1 MAVVNG
7 CRVKIKDK
15 SFGEMSVIH
24 DLEFEILSDAF
35 ISLVGPSGAGKS
47 TLLNILSGLDREFD
61 GSLEWVDGGP
71 GCVSYVFQDPRLMPW
86 LSVREN
92 IELVMKD
99 VHDDSS
105 WVDHLLRRV
114 ELYERADA
122 FPGQLSGGMQRRVA
136 LARAMAI
143 KPDILLLD
151 EPFSSLDAP
160 TAASLRELVLDLWRD
175 HSSAVILVTH
185 NLNEAV
191 ELADQILFLS
201 KGPASIIHQ
210 EALNPSRIDPEV
222 VRDPDHLTRD
232 LLNCQPE
239 ILSGI
244 AVVGGRNLKSANER

>member
-1 MAVVNG
+1 M
-7 CRVKIKDK
+7 IKN
-15 SFGEMSVIH
+15 
-24 DLEFEILSDAF
+24 LEFEIVTDAF

-47 TLLNILSGLDREFD
+47 TLLNILSGLDGNFD

-86 LSVREN
+86 LTVREN
-92 IELVMKD
+92 VELVMNDAKKD
-99 VHDDSS
+99 RS
-105 WVDHLLRRV
+105 WVDHLLHLV

-160 TAASLRELVLDLWRD
+160 TAASLREMVLDLWRD

-185 NLNEAV
+185 NLNEAL

-210 EALNPSRIDPEV
+210 EALQPSRIDPTVE
-222 VRDPDHLTRD
+222 RDSDNLAKA
-232 LLNCQPE
+232 LLKRQPG
-239 ILSGI
+239 ILSGV
-244 AVVGGRNLKSANER
+244 AVDQIDQA

>member
-1 MAVVNG
+1 MI
-7 CRVKIKDK
+7 R
-15 SFGEMSVIH
+15 
-24 DLEFEILSDAF
+24 DLEFEILTDAF

-47 TLLNILSGLDREFD
+47 TLLNILSGLDADFN
-61 GSLEWVDGGP
+61 GSVEWMDGGP

-86 LSVREN
+86 LTVREN
-92 IELVMKD
+92 IELVMT
-99 VHDDSS
+99 DSMGDRS
-105 WVDHLLRRV
+105 WIDHLLHRV

-122 FPGQLSGGMQRRVA
+122 FPAQLSGGMQRRVA

-160 TAASLRELVLDLWRD
+160 TAASLRDLVLDLWRD

-185 NLNEAV
+185 NLKEAV

-210 EALNPSRIDPEV
+210 EAVQPSRIDPGV
-222 VRDPDHLTRD
+222 MRDADQLCKA
-232 LLNCQPE
+232 LLSRQPE

-244 AVVGGRNLKSANER
+244 AVVDGGKYKSANERK

>member
-1 MAVVNG
+1 
-7 CRVKIKDK
+7 
-15 SFGEMSVIH
+15 MSVIKN
-24 DLEFEILSDAF
+24 LEFEIVTDAF

-47 TLLNILSGLDREFD
+47 TLLNILSGLDGNFD

-86 LSVREN
+86 LTVREN
-92 IELVMKD
+92 VELVMNDAKK
-99 VHDDSS
+99 DSS
-105 WVDHLLRRV
+105 WVDHLLHLV

-160 TAASLRELVLDLWRD
+160 TAASLREMVLDLWRD

-185 NLNEAV
+185 NLNEAL

-210 EALNPSRIDPEV
+210 EALQPSRIDPTVE
-222 VRDPDHLTRD
+222 RDSDNLAKA
-232 LLNCQPE
+232 LLKRQPG
-239 ILSGI
+239 ILSG
-244 AVVGGRNLKSANER
+244 VVVDQVEQA

>member
-1 MAVVNG
+1 
-7 CRVKIKDK
+7 
-15 SFGEMSVIH
+15 MSVIKN
-24 DLEFEILSDAF
+24 LEFEIVTDAF

-47 TLLNILSGLDREFD
+47 TLLNILSGLDGNFD

-86 LSVREN
+86 LTVREN
-92 IELVMKD
+92 VELVMNDAKK
-99 VHDDSS
+99 DSS
-105 WVDHLLRRV
+105 WVDHLLHLV
-114 ELYERADA
+114 ELDERADA

-160 TAASLRELVLDLWRD
+160 TAASLREMVLDLWRD

-185 NLNEAV
+185 NLNEAL

-210 EALNPSRIDPEV
+210 EALQPSRIDPTVE
-222 VRDPDHLTRD
+222 RDSDNLAKA
-232 LLNCQPE
+232 LLKRQPG
-239 ILSGI
+239 ILSGV
-244 AVVGGRNLKSANER
+244 AVDQIDQAQAAKER

>member
-1 MAVVNG
+1 
-7 CRVKIKDK
+7 
-15 SFGEMSVIH
+15 MSVIKK
-24 DLEFEILSDAF
+24 LEFEIVTDAF

-47 TLLNILSGLDREFD
+47 TLLNILSGLDDNFD

-86 LSVREN
+86 LTVREN
-92 IELVMKD
+92 VELVMNDAKK
-99 VHDDSS
+99 DSS
-105 WVDHLLRRV
+105 WVDHLLHLV

-160 TAASLRELVLDLWRD
+160 TAASLREMVLDLWRD

-185 NLNEAV
+185 NLNEAL

-210 EALNPSRIDPEV
+210 EALQPSRIDPTVE
-222 VRDPDHLTRD
+222 RDSDD
-232 LLNCQPE
+232 LAKALLKRQPG
-239 ILSGI
+239 ILSGV
-244 AVVGGRNLKSANER
+244 AVDQIDQG

>member
-1 MAVVNG
+1 
-7 CRVKIKDK
+7 
-15 SFGEMSVIH
+15 MSVIKN
-24 DLEFEILSDAF
+24 LEFEIVTDAF

-47 TLLNILSGLDREFD
+47 TLLNILSGLDGNFD

-86 LSVREN
+86 LTVREN
-92 IELVMKD
+92 VELVMNDAKK
-99 VHDDSS
+99 DSS
-105 WVDHLLRRV
+105 WVDHLLHLV
-114 ELYERADA
+114 ELDERADA

-160 TAASLRELVLDLWRD
+160 TAASLREMVLDLWRD

-185 NLNEAV
+185 NLNEAL

-210 EALNPSRIDPEV
+210 EALQPSRIDPTVE
-222 VRDPDHLTRD
+222 RDSDNLAKA
-232 LLNCQPE
+232 LLKRQPG

-244 AVVGGRNLKSANER
+244 AVDQIDQAQAAKER

>member
-1 MAVVNG
+1 
-7 CRVKIKDK
+7 
-15 SFGEMSVIH
+15 MSVIK
-24 DLEFEILSDAF
+24 DLEFEIVTDAF

-47 TLLNILSGLDREFD
+47 TLLNILSGLDGNFD

-86 LSVREN
+86 LTVREN
-92 IELVMKD
+92 VELVM
-99 VHDDSS
+99 HDAKKDSS
-105 WVDHLLRRV
+105 WVDHLLHLV

-160 TAASLRELVLDLWRD
+160 TAASLQEMVLDLWRD

-185 NLNEAV
+185 NLNEAL
-191 ELADQILFLS
+191 ELADRILFLS

-210 EALNPSRIDPEV
+210 EAVQPSRIDPSVE
-222 VRDPDHLTRD
+222 RDSDKLAKS
-232 LLNCQPE
+232 LLKRQPG
-239 ILSGI
+239 ILSG
-244 AVVGGRNLKSANER
+244 VVVDQADQA

>member
-1 MAVVNG
+1 M
-7 CRVKIKDK
+7 IKN
-15 SFGEMSVIH
+15 
-24 DLEFEILSDAF
+24 LEFEIVTDAF

-47 TLLNILSGLDREFD
+47 TLLNILSGLDGNFD

-86 LSVREN
+86 LTVREN
-92 IELVMKD
+92 VELVMNDAKK
-99 VHDDSS
+99 DSS
-105 WVDHLLRRV
+105 WVDHLLHLV
-114 ELYERADA
+114 ELDERADA

-160 TAASLRELVLDLWRD
+160 TAASLREMVLDLWRD

-185 NLNEAV
+185 NLNEAL

-210 EALNPSRIDPEV
+210 EALQPSRIDPTVE
-222 VRDPDHLTRD
+222 RDSDNLAKA
-232 LLNCQPE
+232 LLKRQPG

-244 AVVGGRNLKSANER
+244 AVDQIDQAQAAKER

>member
-1 MAVVNG
+1 M
-7 CRVKIKDK
+7 IKN
-15 SFGEMSVIH
+15 
-24 DLEFEILSDAF
+24 LEFEIVTDAF

-47 TLLNILSGLDREFD
+47 TLLNILSGLDGNFD
-61 GSLEWVDGGP
+61 GSLEWADGGP

-86 LSVREN
+86 LTVREN
-92 IELVMKD
+92 VELVMNDAKK
-99 VHDDSS
+99 DSS
-105 WVDHLLRRV
+105 WVDHLLHLV

-160 TAASLRELVLDLWRD
+160 TAASLREMVLDLWRD

-185 NLNEAV
+185 NLNEAL

-210 EALNPSRIDPEV
+210 EALQPSRIDPTVE
-222 VRDPDHLTRD
+222 RDSDNLAKA
-232 LLNCQPE
+232 LLKRQPR

-244 AVVGGRNLKSANER
+244 VVDQFKQA

>member
-1 MAVVNG
+1 
-7 CRVKIKDK
+7 
-15 SFGEMSVIH
+15 MSVIKN
-24 DLEFEILSDAF
+24 LEFEIVTDAF

-47 TLLNILSGLDREFD
+47 TLLNILSGLDGNFD

-86 LSVREN
+86 LTVREN
-92 IELVMKD
+92 VELVMNDAKK
-99 VHDDSS
+99 DSS
-105 WVDHLLRRV
+105 WVDHLLQLV
-114 ELYERADA
+114 ELDERADA

-160 TAASLRELVLDLWRD
+160 TAASLREMVLDLWRD

-185 NLNEAV
+185 NLNEAL

-210 EALNPSRIDPEV
+210 EALQPSRIDPTVE
-222 VRDPDHLTRD
+222 RDSDNLAKA
-232 LLNCQPE
+232 LLKRQPG
-239 ILSGI
+239 ILSGV
-244 AVVGGRNLKSANER
+244 AVDQIDQAQAAKER

>member
-1 MAVVNG
+1 
-7 CRVKIKDK
+7 
-15 SFGEMSVIH
+15 MSVIKN
-24 DLEFEILSDAF
+24 LEFEIVTDAF

-47 TLLNILSGLDREFD
+47 TLLNILSGLDGNFD

-86 LSVREN
+86 LTVREN
-92 IELVMKD
+92 VELVMNDAKK
-99 VHDDSS
+99 DSS
-105 WVDHLLRRV
+105 WVDHLLHLV
-114 ELYERADA
+114 ELDERADA

-160 TAASLRELVLDLWRD
+160 TAASLREMVLDLWRD

-185 NLNEAV
+185 NLNEAL

-210 EALNPSRIDPEV
+210 EALQPSRIDPTVE
-222 VRDPDHLTRD
+222 RDSDNLAKA
-232 LLNCQPE
+232 LLKRQPG
-239 ILSGI
+239 ILSGV
-244 AVVGGRNLKSANER
+244 AVDQIDQA

>member
-1 MAVVNG
+1 M
-7 CRVKIKDK
+7 IKN
-15 SFGEMSVIH
+15 
-24 DLEFEILSDAF
+24 LEFEIVTDAF

-47 TLLNILSGLDREFD
+47 TLLNILSGLDGNFD

-86 LSVREN
+86 LTVREN
-92 IELVMKD
+92 VELVMNDAKK
-99 VHDDSS
+99 DSS
-105 WVDHLLRRV
+105 WVDHLLHLV

-160 TAASLRELVLDLWRD
+160 TAASLREMVLDLWRD

-185 NLNEAV
+185 NLNEAL

-210 EALNPSRIDPEV
+210 EALQPSRIDPTVE
-222 VRDPDHLTRD
+222 RDSDNLAKA
-232 LLNCQPE
+232 LLKRQPG
-239 ILSGI
+239 ILSG
-244 AVVGGRNLKSANER
+244 VVVDQVEQA

>member
-1 MAVVNG
+1 MAIVNG
-7 CRVKIKDK
+7 CRVRINHK
-15 SFGEMSVIH
+15 SFGEMSVIKN
-24 DLEFEILSDAF
+24 LEFEIVTDAF

-47 TLLNILSGLDREFD
+47 TLLNILSGLDGNFD

-86 LSVREN
+86 LTVREN
-92 IELVMKD
+92 VELVM
-99 VHDDSS
+99 HDAKKDSS
-105 WVDHLLRRV
+105 WVDHLLHLV
-114 ELYERADA
+114 ELNERADA

-160 TAASLRELVLDLWRD
+160 TAASLREMVLDLWRD

-185 NLNEAV
+185 NLNEAL
-191 ELADQILFLS
+191 ELADRVLFLS

-210 EALNPSRIDPEV
+210 EALQPSRIDPTVE
-222 VRDPDHLTRD
+222 RDSDNLAKA
-232 LLNCQPE
+232 LLKRQPG
-239 ILSGI
+239 ILSGV
-244 AVVGGRNLKSANER
+244 AVDQVEQA

>member
-1 MAVVNG
+1 M
-7 CRVKIKDK
+7 IKN
-15 SFGEMSVIH
+15 
-24 DLEFEILSDAF
+24 LEFEIVTDAF

-47 TLLNILSGLDREFD
+47 TLLNILSGLDGNFD

-86 LSVREN
+86 LTVREN
-92 IELVMKD
+92 VELVMNDAKK
-99 VHDDSS
+99 DSS
-105 WVDHLLRRV
+105 WVDHLLHLV
-114 ELYERADA
+114 ELDERADA

-160 TAASLRELVLDLWRD
+160 TAASLREMVLDLWRD

-185 NLNEAV
+185 NLNEAL

-210 EALNPSRIDPEV
+210 EALQPSRIDPTVE
-222 VRDPDHLTRD
+222 RDSDNLAKA
-232 LLNCQPE
+232 LLKRQPG
-239 ILSGI
+239 ILSGV
-244 AVVGGRNLKSANER
+244 AVDQIDQA

>member
-1 MAVVNG
+1 M
-7 CRVKIKDK
+7 IKK
-15 SFGEMSVIH
+15 
-24 DLEFEILSDAF
+24 LEFEIVTDAF

-47 TLLNILSGLDREFD
+47 TLLNILSGLDDNFD

-86 LSVREN
+86 LTVREN
-92 IELVMKD
+92 VELVMNDAKK
-99 VHDDSS
+99 DSS
-105 WVDHLLRRV
+105 WVDHLLHLV

-160 TAASLRELVLDLWRD
+160 TAASLREMVLDLWRD

-185 NLNEAV
+185 NLNEAL

-210 EALNPSRIDPEV
+210 EALQPSRIDPTVE
-222 VRDPDHLTRD
+222 RDSDD
-232 LLNCQPE
+232 LAKALLKRQPG
-239 ILSGI
+239 ILSGV
-244 AVVGGRNLKSANER
+244 AVDQIDQA

>member
-1 MAVVNG
+1 
-7 CRVKIKDK
+7 
-15 SFGEMSVIH
+15 MSVIK
-24 DLEFEILSDAF
+24 DLEFEIVTDAF

-47 TLLNILSGLDREFD
+47 TLLNILSGLDGNFD

-86 LSVREN
+86 LTVREN
-92 IELVMKD
+92 VELVM
-99 VHDDSS
+99 HDAKKDSS
-105 WVDHLLRRV
+105 WVDHLLHLV

-160 TAASLRELVLDLWRD
+160 TAASLQEMVLDLWRD

-185 NLNEAV
+185 NLNEAL
-191 ELADQILFLS
+191 ELADRILFLS

-210 EALNPSRIDPEV
+210 EAVQPSRIDPSFE
-222 VRDPDHLTRD
+222 RDSDKLAKS
-232 LLNCQPE
+232 LLKRQPG
-239 ILSGI
+239 ILSG
-244 AVVGGRNLKSANER
+244 VVVDQADQA

>member
-1 MAVVNG
+1 M
-7 CRVKIKDK
+7 IKN
-15 SFGEMSVIH
+15 
-24 DLEFEILSDAF
+24 LEFEIVTDAF

-47 TLLNILSGLDREFD
+47 TLLNILSGLDGNFD

-86 LSVREN
+86 LTVREN
-92 IELVMKD
+92 VELVMNDAKK
-99 VHDDSS
+99 DSS
-105 WVDHLLRRV
+105 WVDHLLQLV
-114 ELYERADA
+114 ELDERADA

-160 TAASLRELVLDLWRD
+160 TAASLREMVLDLWRD

-185 NLNEAV
+185 NLNEAL

-210 EALNPSRIDPEV
+210 EALQPSRIDPTVE
-222 VRDPDHLTRD
+222 RDSDNLAKA
-232 LLNCQPE
+232 LLKRQPG
-239 ILSGI
+239 ILSGV
-244 AVVGGRNLKSANER
+244 AVDQIDQAQAAKER

>member
-1 MAVVNG
+1 M
-7 CRVKIKDK
+7 IKN
-15 SFGEMSVIH
+15 
-24 DLEFEILSDAF
+24 LEFEIVTDAF

-47 TLLNILSGLDREFD
+47 TLLNILSGLDGNFD

-86 LSVREN
+86 LTVREN
-92 IELVMKD
+92 VELVMNDAKKD
-99 VHDDSS
+99 SA
-105 WVDHLLRRV
+105 WVDHLLHLV

-160 TAASLRELVLDLWRD
+160 TAASLREMVLDLWRD

-185 NLNEAV
+185 NLNEAL

-210 EALNPSRIDPEV
+210 EALQPSRIDPTVE
-222 VRDPDHLTRD
+222 RDSDNLAKV
-232 LLNCQPE
+232 LLKRQPR

-244 AVVGGRNLKSANER
+244 VVDQVDQA

>member
-1 MAVVNG
+1 
-7 CRVKIKDK
+7 
-15 SFGEMSVIH
+15 MSVIKK
-24 DLEFEILSDAF
+24 LEFEIVTDAF

-47 TLLNILSGLDREFD
+47 TLLNILSGLDDNFD

-86 LSVREN
+86 LTVREN
-92 IELVMKD
+92 VELVMNDAKK
-99 VHDDSS
+99 DSS
-105 WVDHLLRRV
+105 WVDHLLHLV

-160 TAASLRELVLDLWRD
+160 TAASLREMVLDLWRD

-185 NLNEAV
+185 NLNEAL

-210 EALNPSRIDPEV
+210 EALQPSRIDPTVE
-222 VRDPDHLTRD
+222 RDSDD
-232 LLNCQPE
+232 LAKALLKRQPG
-239 ILSGI
+239 ILSGV
-244 AVVGGRNLKSANER
+244 AVDQIDQA

>member
-1 MAVVNG
+1 M
-7 CRVKIKDK
+7 IKN
-15 SFGEMSVIH
+15 
-24 DLEFEILSDAF
+24 LEFEIVTDAF

-47 TLLNILSGLDREFD
+47 TLLNILSGLDGNFD

-86 LSVREN
+86 LTVREN
-92 IELVMKD
+92 VELVMNDAKK
-99 VHDDSS
+99 DSS
-105 WVDHLLRRV
+105 WVDHLLHLV
-114 ELYERADA
+114 ELDERADA

-160 TAASLRELVLDLWRD
+160 TAASLREMVLDLWRD

-185 NLNEAV
+185 NLNEAL

-210 EALNPSRIDPEV
+210 EALQPSRIDPTVE
-222 VRDPDHLTRD
+222 RDSDNLAKA
-232 LLNCQPE
+232 LLKRQPG
-239 ILSGI
+239 ILSGV
-244 AVVGGRNLKSANER
+244 AVDQIDQAQAAKER